1 MMEARIITRLK
12 EGDKRAFDTIYAM
25 YADKIFRFCLH
36 HLNSIQ
42 DAEEVVQD
50 VFVALWKSRESIR
63 ATDSLK
69 PLLYT
74 SARFKI
80 LNKYRARIDNELLED
95 YRLSIENPSAE
106 NDNFGIEYREFE
118 QNVMNA
124 IAQLS
129 GSQRRI
135 IIMSRF
141 RNMSNAEIA
150 QELNLSIQTVRNT
163 LSIGLK
169 NLRDKLSG
177 HIYYMLPL
185 FSCYIIST

>member
-1 MMEARIITRLK
+1 M
-12 EGDKRAFDTIYAM
+12 
-25 YADKIFRFCLH
+25 
-36 HLNSIQ
+36 
-42 DAEEVVQD
+42 
-50 VFVALWKSRESIR
+50 
-63 ATDSLK
+63 
-69 PLLYT
+69 
-74 SARFKI
+74 
-80 LNKYRARIDNELLED
+80 
-95 YRLSIENPSAE
+95 
-106 NDNFGIEYREFE
+106 EFE